1 VVSGTNNA
9 GNNGS
14 TYALLSAT
22 NIATPLTNWSV
33 VSSGSFDANGNVSVT
48 NPATGAQRFYI
59 LRAP

>member
-1 VVSGTNNA
+1 VISGTNNA
-9 GNNGS
+9 GNNGG

-33 VSSGSFDANGNVSVT
+33 LSSGNFDSNGNVSVT
-48 NPATGAQRFYI
+48 NTVGSGSRFYI